1 MTKEGFRA
9 AIFDLDGTIVDSMWM
24 WRDIDIEYLKR
35 HGLRYEEGLQQAIEG
50 LSFHETAIYF
60 KEHFGIPE
68 SLTEIQNEWNDMA
81 MEYYRTK
88 VSVKPGVLEYLTSL
102 RERGV
107 KTGIATSNSWPLLDA
122 VLDATGLREYM
133 DSIHS
138 ACEIKR
144 GKPAPDIYLLVAKD
158 LGVDP
163 SECMVFED
171 IIAGIEAGHNAGMQ
185 VCSVYDVHSEEQMD
199 EIIARSEYHIRSFTE
214 LLGPKEA
221 VCI

>member
-107 KTGIATSNSWPLLDA
+107 KTGIATSNSSLS
-122 VLDATGLREYM
+122 V
-133 DSIHS
+133 I
-138 ACEIKR
+138 
-144 GKPAPDIYLLVAKD
+144 
-158 LGVDP
+158 
-163 SECMVFED
+163 
-171 IIAGIEAGHNAGMQ
+171 
-185 VCSVYDVHSEEQMD
+185 CSSCFNC
-199 EIIARSEYHIRSFTE
+199 R
-214 LLGPKEA
+214 L
-221 VCI
+221 